1 MLAGGDY
8 RGAPMAKIQRERH
21 DIDPADGLR
30 RDVVGQWCE
39 EKYERLAKYV
49 DITHATRSKFASNR
63 PSYIDLYCATGRS
76 RVRDTESVLD
86 GSAVLAAVEA
96 DKRSPFAEI
105 HIGDADLESLTVCSR
120 RLAARTQAVVRQYHG
135 KSVDTAAQVVGN
147 LNPYGFHVAFLDP
160 YNLDSLP
167 FSVIATLAAV
177 KRMDL
182 IVHISEMDLQ
192 RNVIGKQDMAVL
204 EAFAPGAA
212 QGIRPGMKPF
222 DVKLHVLNRWK
233 ALVQALGYK
242 VSDNI
247 ERVTGLKNQPLYWLA
262 YASKHPL
269 GDRFWGQVSD
279 AGPQRG
285 LF

>member
-1 MLAGGDY
+1 M
-8 RGAPMAKIQRERH
+8 I
-21 DIDPADGLR
+21 
-30 RDVVGQWCE
+30 
-39 EKYERLAKYV
+39 
-49 DITHATRSKFASNR
+49 
-63 PSYIDLYCATGRS
+63 
-76 RVRDTESVLD
+76 VLM
-86 GSAVLAAVEA
+86 SH
-96 DKRSPFAEI
+96 R
-105 HIGDADLESLTVCSR
+105 
-120 RLAARTQAVVRQYHG
+120 
-135 KSVDTAAQVVGN
+135 N
-147 LNPYGFHVAFLDP
+147 
-160 YNLDSLP
+160 
-167 FSVIATLAAV
+167 
-177 KRMDL
+177 L

-192 RNVIGKQDMAVL
+192 RNVIGKQDMEVL
-204 EAFAPGAA
+204 EAFAPGAS